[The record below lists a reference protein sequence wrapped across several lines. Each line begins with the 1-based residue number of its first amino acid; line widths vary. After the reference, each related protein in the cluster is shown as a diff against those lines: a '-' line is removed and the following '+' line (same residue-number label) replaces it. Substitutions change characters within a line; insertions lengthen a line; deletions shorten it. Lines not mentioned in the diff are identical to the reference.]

1 MLITLIILVP
11 ITWFS
16 YNILCL
22 VANYERASQLG
33 VPRVCTLISPDN
45 PLWIALQTSF
55 PSIVDAVHLERIP
68 FLRHSR
74 FGWEF
79 RDRYKTH
86 QRLGDAWV
94 LVTPNRNWLHVVDA
108 QAISDVF
115 ARYRDFG
122 RCVWMLGDSILFLIN
137 WNMALIVFFRNTKC
151 IRTQRIHGKSLFL

>member
-1 MLITLIILVP
+1 MLITLLILVP
-11 ITWFS
+11 VTWFL

-22 VANYERASQLG
+22 FANYRRASQLR

-55 PSIVDAVHLERIP
+55 PSIVDAFRLESIS
-68 FLRHSR
+68 FLRRSR

-108 QAISDVF
+108 HAISDVF
-115 ARYRDFG
+115 GRYRDFG
-122 RCVWMLGDSILFLIN
+122 RCVWMLGDSNLPFSNPILRLLSF
-137 WNMALIVFFRNTKC
+137 
-151 IRTQRIHGKSLFL
+151 QKS

>member
-1 MLITLIILVP
+1 MLITFIILAP
-11 ITWFS
+11 IITWFL

-22 VANYERASQLG
+22 FANYRRASQLG

-55 PSIVDAVHLERIP
+55 PSIVDAFHLENIS

-122 RCVWMLGDSILFLIN
+122 RCVWMLGDPNLPLSSRTLCLLF
-137 WNMALIVFFRNTKC
+137 FFRNSECVWTK
-151 IRTQRIHGKSLFL
+151 RLHGK